1 MRGLHYERMGDKNNR
16 PVFLNLLQ
24 IRLPIGGV
32 VSILHRG
39 TGIVLTL
46 LTPLFLYMLHSSLY
60 DPQAFARYVTYFSS
74 PLGRFN
80 ALLTLWL
87 FLQHL
92 LSGVR
97 HLLLDLDIGI
107 GRADARRSA
116 WMTLVLSLA
125 IVVAVGVMV

>member
-1 MRGLHYERMGDKNNR
+1 MGNENKR
-16 PVFLNLLQ
+16 PVYLNLLQ

-32 VSILHRG
+32 VSILHRA
-39 TGIVLTL
+39 TGVVLTV
-46 LTPLFLYMLHSSLY
+46 LTPLLLYMLHSSLR
-60 DPQAFARYVTYFSS
+60 DPDAFARYVNYFST

-80 ALLTLWL
+80 ALLALWL

-107 GRADARRSA
+107 ARADARRSA
-116 WMTLVLSLA
+116 WLTLALSAAL
-125 IVVAVGVMV
+125 VGTLGLLL